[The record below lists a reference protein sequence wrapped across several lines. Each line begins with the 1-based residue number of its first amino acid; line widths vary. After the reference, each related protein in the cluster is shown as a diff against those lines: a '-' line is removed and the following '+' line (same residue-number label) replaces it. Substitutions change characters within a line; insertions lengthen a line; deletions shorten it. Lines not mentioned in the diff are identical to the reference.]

1 MINVCV
7 VMNLSYT
14 LYAIAQFRDP
24 YGSNMLLPH
33 SLLMLPEI
41 LLLSSFYGFTGMPQK
56 EEFTSI
62 CTTLWAS
69 WFYRN
74 KQIFMNDT
82 SDSLN
87 ITVSFNRLVIDYSL
101 YSSKIMNHHPTS
113 FPYFHTWSP
122 LPSCWV
128 KVNVDVHVVVGA
140 YRGLGAVIWDDRS
153 SVLMAGVHR
162 VESKWSVDVCE
173 VAVAQ
178 FGCKLAL
185 RFGYNYVNLE
195 GDSMNVVSA
204 IENKVESPPQ
214 FIRSLIVCFD
224 LSSCL
229 FGFNCSF
236 VRRDS
241 NMLVHLVTRCD
252 TGLTNE
258 KICTDSFP

>member
-1 MINVCV
+1 MDAHV
-7 VMNLSYT
+7 
-14 LYAIAQFRDP
+14 
-24 YGSNMLLPH
+24 
-33 SLLMLPEI
+33 
-41 LLLSSFYGFTGMPQK
+41 
-56 EEFTSI
+56 TSG
-62 CTTLWAS
+62 
-69 WFYRN
+69 
-74 KQIFMNDT
+74 
-82 SDSLN
+82 
-87 ITVSFNRLVIDYSL
+87 DYQ
-101 YSSKIMNHHPTS
+101 
-113 FPYFHTWSP
+113 
-122 LPSCWV
+122 
-128 KVNVDVHVVVGA
+128 
-140 YRGLGAVIWDDRS
+140 GLGGVIRDDKGI
-153 SVLMAGVHR
+153 VLGAGVR
-162 VESKWSVDVCE
+162 QVVSRWSVDTCE
-173 VAVAQ
+173 AVAAQ
-178 FGCKLAL
+178 FAVELSL